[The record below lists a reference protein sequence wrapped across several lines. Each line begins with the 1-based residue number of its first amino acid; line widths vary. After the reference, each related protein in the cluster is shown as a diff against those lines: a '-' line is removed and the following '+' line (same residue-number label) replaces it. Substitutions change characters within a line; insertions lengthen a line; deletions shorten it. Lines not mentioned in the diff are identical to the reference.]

1 MNEPTQQFL
10 ANLATTLAH
19 SIVYFARERSR
30 GVELFAGGDPPAPST
45 QESMASV
52 LQAYIENLPS
62 LMQVTSQ
69 NILPTE
75 QNVLNAN
82 RVLAP
87 QQNQLALD
95 LYNQFGNQFTQAGI
109 DVGRQQAL
117 GQAGTDL
124 QVLQGPGKELAAAAL
139 EAQRQADPEYYK
151 ARELGL
157 SGLSNLFAGL
167 PDARGGLSG
176 GEREEITRSLAY
188 DNLRR
193 GNESPSNI
201 TTVENAMKFGRA
213 GAEREAANQSRI
225 SQAVG
230 TATQFLTPAQSKV
243 DVFQMTTGRPSMNQG
258 MTQFAG
264 VNQGTGSS
272 TFGMGSGLLDN
283 TSHLRQQENQIN
295 SQRRDSLDRFSQTMS
310 SMPNVSCCWI
320 FLTAHGGELPWWVRK
335 ARNVYGTD
343 QIRAGYKR
351 MSIWLV
357 PLMRRSGLARW
368 IVRTVM
374 TEPLTMFAG
383 YQLRVESCR
392 NGWVFAPLRDF
403 WFGVW
408 NKLGISSSFK

>member
-1 MNEPTQQFL
+1 MNEPTRYL
-10 ANLATTLAH
+10 ANLATAVAH
-19 SIVYFARERSR
+19 STVYFAREQSR
-30 GVELFAGGDPPAPST
+30 GVELFAGGDPPAPTT

-82 RVLAP
+82 KTLAP

-95 LYNQFGNQFTQAGI
+95 LYNQFGKQFTQAGI
-109 DVGRQQAL
+109 DVDRQQAL

-124 QVLQGPGKELAAAAL
+124 QVLQGPGKEVARAAL
-139 EAQRQADPEYYK
+139 EAQREADPEYYK

-167 PDARGGLSG
+167 PDSRGGMTG

-188 DNLRR
+188 DNMRR

-225 SQAVG
+225 SQAVN
-230 TATQFLTPAQSKV
+230 TATQFLAPSQSKV
-243 DVFQMTTGRPSMNQG
+243 DVFQMTTGKPSMNQG
-258 MTQFAG
+258 MGQFAG

-272 TFGMGSGLLDN
+272 TFGMGSQLLDN
-283 TSHLRQQENQIN
+283 TSQMRQQENQTN
-295 SQRRDSLDRFSQTMS
+295 SQRRDSLDRFSQVMS
-310 SMPNVSCCWI
+310 SMPSVSCCWI
-320 FLTAHGGELPWWVRK
+320 FLAANGGELPWWVRE
-335 ARNVYGTD
+335 ARNIYGTD
-343 QIRAGYKR
+343 EIRRGYKR
-351 MSIWLV
+351 MSVWLV
-357 PLMRRSGLARW
+357 PLMQRSRLARW
-368 IVRTVM
+368 AVRAFM

-392 NGWVFAPLRDF
+392 DGWVFTPLRDF
-403 WFGVW
+403 WFAVW
-408 NKLGISSSFK
+408 KKLGTTTSNK